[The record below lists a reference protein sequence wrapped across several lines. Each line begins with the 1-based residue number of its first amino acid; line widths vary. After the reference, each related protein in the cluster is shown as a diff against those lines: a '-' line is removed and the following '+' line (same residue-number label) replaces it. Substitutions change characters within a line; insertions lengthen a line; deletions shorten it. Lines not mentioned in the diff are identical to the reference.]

1 MCVYANILQPL
12 PRHILCTSMI
22 TITISIPLP
31 PPPPPSPPPPPLP
44 PPPPPPPPPPLLPPP
59 PPPPPLP
66 QSLRLSYT
74 SKDNAKVGHIINL
87 MSNDVKIIDRVRTYF
102 HTLTQLHL

>member
-1 MCVYANILQPL
+1 
-12 PRHILCTSMI
+12 MI

-31 PPPPPSPPPPPLP
+31 PPPPPL
-44 PPPPPPPPPPLLPPP
+44 
-59 PPPPPLP
+59 PLP

-87 MSNDVKIIDRVRTYF
+87 MSNDVKIIDRVCTYV
-102 HTLTQLHL
+102 HTLTQLHIQINVYIYIYNCSFHISHNTVFC